1 MFNLFGRNKQSRKTR
16 RSNPNTPRLAKRQL
30 FMESLEDRRLLAAD
44 VTFLGF
50 HIDTGS
56 GPGVL
61 VGALPSLNEGD
72 IVTVDIEVDELS
84 GTAGDI
90 SAGDLLTSDVDLQLS
105 LTTVVGGSLGTLLS
119 DISVANITTGLPVAT
134 TQHNL
139 LNGVDAEGVFN
150 FTVTV
155 GQDTTVELDIETFSM
170 NILGGD
176 NPDTVGDDFN
186 TDFGVSILDVDT
198 ATITLRDKVTSDPN
212 VGTVAEGV
220 AGTVVEWNLDNGIEL
235 AGGAVIAD
243 ATFTHAGSG
252 ASPATEAITGNI
264 GDDDYDFT
272 SLDISL
278 DGGIGAGNFDAASF
292 NTNADGTVEA
302 NETFDISGNTI
313 PPELQAFVTAG
324 DVTIVDTVTYT
335 ITSDDIGTITLRDVT
350 TGDADAV
357 TIAEDDGVGHI
368 IEWNVT
374 APIELPAGTAAATTN
389 SQSTASAVDFDA
401 TEAITGNVGD
411 EDYALGSIDVVLDGG
426 IAAGQFNA
434 ATVIAITDTTL
445 ERDETFEVLSD
456 TRPAALNSLIASGD
470 VIFEDQIVYTIT
482 NNDTVALNVSASS
495 DGLED
500 GGAFSVDLTLSDE
513 VELYGLGDIEVTARN
528 DQDDPDGLIDRT
540 ADFANSGYAGDSDY
554 TVQPATTLS
563 YDGTAGDATEVITTA
578 VDGDAI
584 VEHDETF
591 FVTFEAGNLRGYTAA
606 DIAVTVDGT
615 ALVIG
620 NDETATVTHTV
631 TAAPVAEGDNVEFDI
646 TLSAH
651 VQTATFIN
659 GTADTTPRLDTDFA
673 TGDAVIGDIDPADQL
688 ATSFD
693 GASASVTTGDN
704 DYTETSQTWSYE
716 GTDAMLPAELTTTI
730 VVNTTGDDVVELR
743 EIFRGNYT
751 ENGGGAGYLA
761 YGLNDDNTVQLVT
774 SPDIGQ
780 IREEDEAF
788 FNIALTLGQD
798 QITEGTNDE
807 PLTKTGRGGYDV
819 FLDGDVQDYVGA
831 GFTVTFSTADG
842 NIALVPEAIASSPG
856 FNNGENDYDALTET
870 LTFSGDS
877 VPLEAPLDSAGET
890 ETSSV
895 IQVREDETVEL
906 DEVFSINIA
915 VLDFNLFEL
924 GTGSGQLQLGAI
936 TTEDLTILND
946 DAAHLEI
953 SDITVEEN
961 GNLDG
966 SPTTVAVSIVLDYPL
981 DVPVGITYSAT
992 DGLALHTTDPVD
1004 LVPGNS
1010 DWNWG
1015 TAEGGTPWLDFKTN
1029 NFFAGVGMD
1038 AGVEA
1043 DADPD
1048 NGSYADTITVTFDIF
1063 DDDVVE
1069 LNENFFVN
1077 IFDLTQ
1083 DINDAADSVGD
1094 IDDGGADDGGEDPEV
1109 AGITDI
1115 PRVLTIADDDGV
1127 VTILDDDVAVITLTV
1142 DDADPITTPGII
1154 DPFTE
1159 AGGTAT
1165 LTVSVS
1171 NPLDVVYGFDVMTQ
1185 DGTAASAA
1193 GDYTPTTTSFTVAA
1207 PTSTTTGLVVD
1218 NGSGAATFTVPV
1230 SADGVVEVPETILAF
1245 VNNINAQGRNIS
1257 MAAPETLTVTS
1268 ADTATLD
1275 INDVTVIEG
1284 DEGQTLV
1291 QMTVTLSNAVS
1302 SPVSVVY
1309 TTNDGTAVDAAGAN
1323 YGGDDYDD
1331 TDTTDGSITFV
1342 GEAGEQQKINVYVN
1356 GDVVV
1361 EDDETLTVDL
1371 GAVTAIA
1378 GVSVGD
1384 GSGNLNILN
1393 GADAATISIQ
1403 TASSVLEGDTGAANT
1418 GDLIVTLSNPVD
1430 TAVAYDFA
1438 TNDVDAVGDVAP
1450 VVGTHDYTTST
1461 GAAQTFTGALGS
1473 SLTQTI
1479 SVPVTGDDLVE
1490 LDETFQVTI
1499 DNLDN
1504 PLGRAVTLP
1513 AATDTGTVTI
1523 VNDDAATVSITD
1535 ITVNEDVGTATLT
1548 ISLSAVVDTDVN
1560 VDIATQDGT
1569 AVDSP
1574 QGALDSDYDAAATTP
1589 ETFAA
1594 GETSKTFDVDINDE
1608 NLVELEEFLSVIV
1621 SNLDASGRD
1630 VTVVDDTGIITIVD
1644 NDTAELSISLVTVPG
1659 TLTEDSG
1666 TVTFDIALSN
1676 PVAVPVTINYGGVN
1690 PLMPSSYDDF
1700 VGGAGSVTFET
1711 NENATQQVTLD
1722 VFDDAVVELDED
1734 FTVQM
1739 FGLDAGAIQDAD
1751 NTDVTI
1757 EPTAGETAEFTIIDN
1772 DSAIFSINDVSV
1784 TEDDHG
1790 HDVAT
1795 LTVTLDTAVDVPV
1808 DVQFDTAD
1816 GTAISSDDGF
1826 NGHSDFVAV
1835 AAGNLRFAGTAGE
1848 TQTITIRFN
1857 GETVVELDEDFTAT
1871 LSNVAAQGREVDITI
1886 PDPTGTVTI
1895 ENDDSATVDI
1905 QEVVSVNE
1913 DAGTA
1918 DLLVTLSAPVDVDVL
1933 VDADHQDDTATET
1946 GATAADDDY
1955 DTVDETLTYSNVSGS
1970 TRQFT
1975 VTVPIGIDNIVELDE
1990 AMQVV
1995 LSNLAASGR
2004 DVTIGNGSGDVN
2016 ILNDDSAVVQIDD
2029 VVINEEAGSATLTL
2043 TLSAPVD
2050 TQTDVNWQTLDGTAT
2065 AAFNDYIVDG
2075 ATVSWTA
2082 LDTTDKTITVTVN
2095 DDDIVE
2101 LTETMHVGLEEAV
2114 ASGRDVTVLDEVTE
2128 TNNDTDIVGSG
2139 QVTIVNTDSSEIQ
2152 INATAPVFTEGD
2164 DGITLVTFDVT
2175 FSEPIDI
2182 PVLINH
2188 ASRNG
2193 DYNSN
2198 TNAALLNTNAI
2209 ATDAEYAGVNSTAD
2223 NQDPSD
2229 PIGEYNFVNAARA
2242 DDHDYDE
2249 TEGAL
2254 NFAAFNDGA
2263 QHDATDPG
2271 LTQTI
2276 TVPVY
2281 GDNVVELDEWFVQF
2295 IESSDNFGR
2304 DFSITQP
2311 EDYGWINNDD
2321 EAHVEISDVSLNEGT
2336 GGSKFFTFSVTLDN
2350 DVDVPIDVIYTTV
2363 DGSLDDAGVEAATDA
2378 VGTGFNGD
2386 ADYTTTA
2393 GVLHFTGNR
2402 GIEAF
2407 ETLLINVPV
2416 SSDNVVELEEAFS
2429 VRLGSIPVESGD
2441 VIEDGRDVTITDAIG
2456 VGTIQK
2462 DDTATVYIND
2472 VAVEE
2477 GDTGTTTAT
2486 LTVSLSNPVDAEVIV
2501 PYTTNGGDA
2510 TSGVD
2515 YVALNDQ
2522 LTFGKLESDTRVLT
2536 IDVTVNG
2543 DIDFERHE
2551 NLNVELGTLST
2562 NEVGRDV
2569 SYNDDDSDPAIVD
2582 GRVDIT
2588 NDDRNL
2594 ENFIGD
2600 CNIQAEPGDVNVN
2613 GAARIA
2619 QWNFTLSDLD
2629 EPIDLVFDAAAAT
2642 GETVEIGVPQVV
2654 DSRGRV
2660 VAPLKVGHIDELTI
2674 PDAQKSY
2681 GVFRLGN
2688 GQYTVVVPA
2697 SNDTDGLIELASS
2710 MPGLLSATERTVTNA
2725 ALQQTAGGVLQTQL
2739 GIRGVMPEVFNDRM
2753 GIDLGIDQYDACLD
2767 SDHNGF
2773 LTAFDLMTIDTNVGV
2788 DEPGVYFLEDR
2799 FTPANLLE
2807 VDPLGQD
2814 ELSIAELFGFS
2825 LYQNP
2830 SQPLDVNADGNVSP
2844 IDALTV
2850 INSLNSEGSRSV
2862 LVLGDSDGDMGDY
2875 LNTQQYLYDTN
2886 GDFAITPI
2894 DVLSV
2899 INHLNG
2905 SAGGEGEAVS
2915 VTADDFFLGYGQD
2928 ELATVAVEA
2937 PVAAAITSTGVDV
2950 ENTYAQE
2957 QYTTPLQANAAW
2969 SESVDRVLSDMTD
2982 GGDADDVFESLLD

>member
-1 MFNLFGRNKQSRKTR
+1 TPIEVTIELSDNIQDYDGDQFSVHYFTTDTGTAVGYTAGANSTANGDRDYIHVDDVATFAGDAGEQVIVTVNVRADEVTELDESFDFTIEEEDYDGFGTNAVTDPGILA
-16 RSNPNTPRLAKRQL
+16 NPNTY
-30 FMESLEDRRLLAAD
+30 DD
-44 VTFLGF
+44 VTGQVMPTNELTLGTASTTF
-50 HIDTGS
+50 NINNDDS
-56 GPGVL
+56 
-61 VGALPSLNEGD
+61 SLFEVVDVTVNEGD
-72 IVTVDIEVDELS
+72 GTIDVEIALDYPTDVPLS
-84 GTAGDI
+84 LSVHQSDGTAV
-90 SAGDLLTSDVDLQLS
+90 T
-105 LTTVVGGSLGTLLS
+105 
-119 DISVANITTGLPVAT
+119 
-134 TQHNL
+134 
-139 LNGVDAEGVFN
+139 GVDYTWQAEQNLVF
-150 FTVTV
+150 T
-155 GQDTTVELDIETFSM
+155 GR
-170 NILGGD
+170 
-176 NPDTVGDDFN
+176 
-186 TDFGVSILDVDT
+186 FG
-198 ATITLRDKVTSDPN
+198 
-212 VGTVAEGV
+212 E
-220 AGTVVEWNLDNGIEL
+220 AGTE
-235 AGGAVIAD
+235 
-243 ATFTHAGSG
+243 
-252 ASPATEAITGNI
+252 
-264 GDDDYDFT
+264 
-272 SLDISL
+272 
-278 DGGIGAGNFDAASF
+278 
-292 NTNADGTVEA
+292 
-302 NETFDISGNTI
+302 
-313 PPELQAFVTAG
+313 
-324 DVTIVDTVTYT
+324 
-335 ITSDDIGTITLRDVT
+335 
-350 TGDADAV
+350 
-357 TIAEDDGVGHI
+357 
-368 IEWNVT
+368 
-374 APIELPAGTAAATTN
+374 
-389 SQSTASAVDFDA
+389 
-401 TEAITGNVGD
+401 
-411 EDYALGSIDVVLDGG
+411 
-426 IAAGQFNA
+426 
-434 ATVIAITDTTL
+434 
-445 ERDETFEVLSD
+445 
-456 TRPAALNSLIASGD
+456 
-470 VIFEDQIVYTIT
+470 
-482 NNDTVALNVSASS
+482 SS
-495 DGLED
+495 DGDGTLNPNANPED
-500 GGAFSVDLTLSDE
+500 GDFS
-513 VELYGLGDIEVTARN
+513 
-528 DQDDPDGLIDRT
+528 
-540 ADFANSGYAGDSDY
+540 
-554 TVQPATTLS
+554 
-563 YDGTAGDATEVITTA
+563 
-578 VDGDAI
+578 
-584 VEHDETF
+584 ET
-591 FVTFEAGNLRGYTAA
+591 
-606 DIAVTVDGT
+606 
-615 ALVIG
+615 
-620 NDETATVTHTV
+620 
-631 TAAPVAEGDNVEFDI
+631 
-646 TLSAH
+646 
-651 VQTATFIN
+651 
-659 GTADTTPRLDTDFA
+659 
-673 TGDAVIGDIDPADQL
+673 QL
-688 ATSFD
+688 F
-693 GASASVTTGDN
+693 
-704 DYTETSQTWSYE
+704 
-716 GTDAMLPAELTTTI
+716 
-730 VVNTTGDDVVELR
+730 
-743 EIFRGNYT
+743 
-751 ENGGGAGYLA
+751 
-761 YGLNDDNTVQLVT
+761 
-774 SPDIGQ
+774 
-780 IREEDEAF
+780 
-788 FNIALTLGQD
+788 
-798 QITEGTNDE
+798 
-807 PLTKTGRGGYDV
+807 
-819 FLDGDVQDYVGA
+819 
-831 GFTVTFSTADG
+831 
-842 NIALVPEAIASSPG
+842 
-856 FNNGENDYDALTET
+856 
-870 LTFSGDS
+870 
-877 VPLEAPLDSAGET
+877 
-890 ETSSV
+890 
-895 IQVREDETVEL
+895 
-906 DEVFSINIA
+906 
-915 VLDFNLFEL
+915 
-924 GTGSGQLQLGAI
+924 
-936 TTEDLTILND
+936 
-946 DAAHLEI
+946 
-953 SDITVEEN
+953 
-961 GNLDG
+961 
-966 SPTTVAVSIVLDYPL
+966 
-981 DVPVGITYSAT
+981 VGIPII
-992 DGLALHTTDPVD
+992 DD
-1004 LVPGNS
+1004 L
-1010 DWNWG
+1010 
-1015 TAEGGTPWLDFKTN
+1015 L
-1029 NFFAGVGMD
+1029 
-1038 AGVEA
+1038 VEA
-1043 DADPD
+1043 
-1048 NGSYADTITVTFDIF
+1048 SETIQ
-1063 DDDVVE
+1063 
-1069 LNENFFVN
+1069 VN
-1077 IFDLTQ
+1077 IFDLIGAAGR
-1083 DINDAADSVGD
+1083 DIQIGEASGTVTIVDNDA
-1094 IDDGGADDGGEDPEV
+1094 
-1109 AGITDI
+1109 
-1115 PRVLTIADDDGV
+1115 
-1127 VTILDDDVAVITLTV
+1127 AVITLAA
-1142 DDADPITTPGII
+1142 DAAN
-1154 DPFTE
+1154 FTE

-1165 LTVSVS
+1165 LTVEIAEAV
-1171 NPLDVVYGFDVMTQ
+1171 DVEYDFDVMTQ
-1185 DGTAASAA
+1185 DGTAASSD
-1193 GDYTPTTTSFTVAA
+1193 GDYTPTTTNYVVPAE
-1207 PTSTTTGLVVD
+1207 TT
-1218 NGSGAATFTVPV
+1218 NHSATFTVPV

-1257 MAAPETLTVTS
+1257 VAAPETLTVTS

-1284 DEGQTLV
+1284 DEGQALV

-1331 TDTTDGSITFV
+1331 TDTTTDGSITFV

-1430 TAVAYDFA
+1430 TAIAYDFA

-1560 VDIATQDGT
+1560 IDIATQDGT

-1608 NLVELEEFLSVIV
+1608 NLVELDEFLSVLV
-1621 SNLDASGRD
+1621 SNLNASGRD

>member
-16 RSNPNTPRLAKRQL
+16 RSNPNTSKLTKRQL

-44 VTFLGF
+44 VSVIGF
-50 HIDTGS
+50 EVNGGGTIA
-56 GPGVL
+56 PGAF
-61 VGALPSLNEGD
+61 GGISLNEGD
-72 IVTVDIEVDELS
+72 IVTVDINIDENDDGVGGANLAVDVVTQLNISTVSSLGLVTEDSVINSPVAGSLTVAAGALEGDFLSAFEFLVLNDTVVEDIEELQLNFSVDAANTISAPTSFNYNILNDDTASVTVHDAGGVTSALTISGVEAALGTQQITFKLNGDLDQELTGDIVSVS
-84 GTAGDI
+84 GTA
-90 SAGDLLTSDVDLQLS
+90 V
-105 LTTVVGGSLGTLLS
+105 
-119 DISVANITTGLPVAT
+119 P
-134 TQHNL
+134 
-139 LNGVDAEGVFN
+139 
-150 FTVTV
+150 VTV
-155 GQDTTVELDIETFSM
+155 GVVPGEDYEQTVNGSFTAQADGSGVDPASIVIQEDTVVEEDQSFTVELTNLQIGGVPLTDPSLSVYATA
-170 NILGGD
+170 LG
-176 NPDTVGDDFN
+176 
-186 TDFGVSILDVDT
+186 SAET
-198 ATITLRDKVTSDPN
+198 ATIT
-212 VGTVAEGV
+212 
-220 AGTVVEWNLDNGIEL
+220 IE
-235 AGGAVIAD
+235 
-243 ATFTHAGSG
+243 
-252 ASPATEAITGNI
+252 N
-264 GDDDYDFT
+264 DD
-272 SLDISL
+272 S
-278 DGGIGAGNFDAASF
+278 A
-292 NTNADGTVEA
+292 
-302 NETFDISGNTI
+302 
-313 PPELQAFVTAG
+313 
-324 DVTIVDTVTYT
+324 
-335 ITSDDIGTITLRDVT
+335 TITLRDVT
-350 TGDADAV
+350 TGDSTAV
-357 TIAEDDGVGHI
+357 TIAEDDGVTHT
-368 IEWNVT
+368 IEWNVS
-374 APIELPAGTAAATTN
+374 APIELPAGTAPATTIFG
-389 SQSTASAVDFDA
+389 STASAVDFDA
-401 TEAITGNVGD
+401 TEAITGDVGD
-411 EDYALGSIDVVLDGG
+411 DDYEFASIDVVLDGG

-434 ATVIAITDTTL
+434 ATATANADTTL

-470 VIFEDQIVYTIT
+470 VVFEDVIVYTIA
-482 NNDTVALNVSASS
+482 NNDSVTLNVSASS
-495 DGLED
+495 DGDENT
-500 GGAFSVDLTLSDE
+500 GVFSVDLTLSDE
-513 VELYGLGDIEVTARN
+513 VELYTLGDIEVTARN
-528 DQDDPDGLIDRT
+528 DQDDPAGLIDRT
-540 ADFANSGYAGDSDY
+540 ADFANNFYAGDEDY
-554 TVQPATTLS
+554 TAQSATTLS
-563 YDGTAGDATEVITTA
+563 YDGTAADATEVITTM

-591 FVTFEAGNLRGYTAA
+591 LVTFEAGNLRGYTAA
-606 DIAVTVDGT
+606 DIAVTADGT

-620 NDETATVTHTV
+620 NDDTATVTHTV
-631 TAAPVAEGDNVEFDI
+631 TAAPVAEGDIVEFDI

-651 VQTATFIN
+651 VQTATFTN
-659 GTADTTPRLDTDFA
+659 GVTDTDPRLDTDFA
-673 TGDAVIGDIDPADQL
+673 TGDAVIGDIAGDDQL

-693 GASASVTTGDN
+693 GASASTATGDN
-704 DYTETSQTWSYE
+704 DYTATSQTWSYE
-716 GTDAMLPAELTTTI
+716 GTDAMLAGELTTTI
-730 VVNTTGDDVVELR
+730 VVNTTADNVVELR
-743 EIFRGNYT
+743 EIFRGNYS
-751 ENGGGAGYLA
+751 ENGGGTGYLG
-761 YGLNDDNTVQLVT
+761 YGIGDDNTVQLDT
-774 SPDIGQ
+774 NHDNGQ
-780 IREEDEAF
+780 IQQEDSAVFDIVLSAGE
-788 FNIALTLGQD
+788 NL
-798 QITEGTNDE
+798 ITEGTDDDHT
-807 PLTKTGRGGYDV
+807 TKTGRGGYNV
-819 FLDGDVQDYVGA
+819 VLSGDVQDYVGA
-831 GFTVTFSTADG
+831 GFDVNFFTADG
-842 NIALVPEAIASSPG
+842 DAAVQADAVQGTPG
-856 FNNGENDYDALTET
+856 LNNGEDDYDT
-870 LTFSGDS
+870 LNEILNFSGDE
-877 VPLEAPLDSAGET
+877 VPPEAPLDTAGET
-890 ETSSV
+890 ETSSQ
-895 IQVREDETVEL
+895 INVREDETVEL

-915 VLDFNLFEL
+915 ESNFNLY
-924 GTGSGQLQLGAI
+924 GTAGSGQLTVGNI
-936 TTEDLTILND
+936 TEDMTILND

-953 SDITVEEN
+953 SDVTVGEA
-961 GNLDG
+961 DG
-966 SPTTVAVSIVLDYPL
+966 TVTVNIVLDYPV

-992 DGLALHTTDPVD
+992 DGLALHSTATSDP
-1004 LVPGNS
+1004 LLGNH
-1010 DWNWG
+1010 DWNWNA
-1015 TAEGGTPWLDFKTN
+1015 AEGGTPWLDFKTSSFN
-1029 NFFAGVGMD
+1029 SGVGTD

-1048 NGSYADTITVTFDIF
+1048 NGSYADTITVTFDVF
-1063 DDDVVE
+1063 DDTVVE

-1083 DINDAADSVGD
+1083 DINDLV
-1094 IDDGGADDGGEDPEV
+1094 DGAEDPELV
-1109 AGITDI
+1109 GVTDI
-1115 PRVLTIADDDGV
+1115 PRVLAIADDDGV
-1127 VTILDDDVAVITLTV
+1127 VTILDDDEAEVVLTA
-1142 DDADPITTPGII
+1142 DAAT
-1154 DPFTE
+1154 FTE
-1159 AGGTAT
+1159 VGGTAT

-1171 NPLDVVYGFDVMTQ
+1171 NPVDIRYDFDVMTQ
-1185 DGTAASAA
+1185 DGTAASSD
-1193 GDYTPTTTSFTVAA
+1193 GDYTPTTTAFEVAA
-1207 PTSTTTGLVVD
+1207 LTLAPVNALGD
-1218 NGSGAATFTVPV
+1218 ATFTVPV
-1230 SADGVVEVPETILAF
+1230 SADGVVEVPETVLAF
-1245 VNNINAQGRNIS
+1245 VNNMNSQGRAVS

-1284 DEGQTLV
+1284 DEGQALV

-1323 YGGDDYDD
+1323 YGGNDYDD

-1403 TASSVLEGDTGAANT
+1403 TASSVLEGDSGDANT

-1430 TAVAYDFA
+1430 TQITYDI
-1438 TNDVDAVGDVAP
+1438 TSSDIEAVGSLTP
-1450 VVGTHDYTTST
+1450 VEGVDDYTTFLPPGT
-1461 GAAQTFTGALGS
+1461 PLPPGTFTGALGS

-1479 SVPVTGDDLVE
+1479 SVLVTGDDLVE
-1490 LDETFQVTI
+1490 LNETFEVTI
-1499 DNLDN
+1499 DNLGN
-1504 PLGRAVTLP
+1504 PLSRAVTLP

-1523 VNDDAATVSITD
+1523 VNDDAAEVSITD

-1548 ISLSAVVDTDVN
+1548 ISLSAAVDTDVN

-1594 GETSKTFDVDINDE
+1594 GETSKTFDVNINDE
-1608 NLVELEEFLSVIV
+1608 NLVELEEFLSVLV
-1621 SNLDASGRD
+1621 SNLDASGRN
-1630 VTVVDDTGIITIVD
+1630 VTIVDDTGIITIVD
-1644 NDTAELSISLVTVPG
+1644 NDTAALSISLVTVPG

-1751 NTDVTI
+1751 NTDVTVGG
-1757 EPTAGETAEFTIIDN
+1757 PTAPFTVIDN
-1772 DSAIFSINDVSV
+1772 DTAIFSINDVSV

-1808 DVQFDTAD
+1808 DVQFDTV
-1816 GTAISSDDGF
+1816 DDSAVSTTSAAPV
-1826 NGHSDFVAV
+1826 NGEGDFEAV
-1835 AAGNLRFAGTAGE
+1835 VAGNLRFAGTEGE
-1848 TQTITIRFN
+1848 TQLITIRFN
-1857 GETVVELDEDFTAT
+1857 GENVVELNERFFVD
-1871 LSNVAAQGREVDITI
+1871 LSNVAAQGREADITI
-1886 PDPTGTVTI
+1886 PDPRGIVEI
-1895 ENDDSATVDI
+1895 ENDDEATVDI
-1905 QEVVSVNE
+1905 QSVVSVNE
-1913 DAGTA
+1913 DDGTA
-1918 DLLVTLSAPVDVDVL
+1918 DLLVTLSAPVDVPVDVS
-1933 VDADHQDDTATET
+1933 ADHQDDTATEN

-1955 DTVDETLTYSNVSGS
+1955 DTVAADLTFGNLVSD

-1975 VTVPIGIDNIVELDE
+1975 VTVPITVDGIVELDE
-1990 AMQVV
+1990 VMQVV
-1995 LSNLAASGR
+1995 LATGGDAGTAVFNIDGGTGDDR
-2004 DVTIGNGSGDVN
+2004 VVTIGNGTGDVN
-2016 ILNDDSAVVQIDD
+2016 ILNDDSAIVEIDD
-2029 VVINEEAGSATLTL
+2029 VDIDEEDGSATLTL

-2075 ATVSWTA
+2075 ATVSWNA
-2082 LDTTDKTITVTVN
+2082 LDTTFKTVTVTVN

-2101 LTETMHVGLEEAV
+2101 LTETMHVGLEEAQ
-2114 ASGRDVTVLDEVTE
+2114 ASDRAVTVSDEFTE

-2139 QVTIVNTDSSEIQ
+2139 QVTIVNTDSSDIE
-2152 INATAPVFTEGD
+2152 INATSAFFNEGA
-2164 DGITLVTFDVT
+2164 DGITSVTFDVT
-2175 FSEPIDI
+2175 LTEPIDI

-2198 TNAALLNTNAI
+2198 TNAALANTDAI
-2209 ATDAEYAGVNSTAD
+2209 ATGAEYAAVNSTAD
-2223 NQDPSD
+2223 DQNPSD
-2229 PIGEYNFVNAARA
+2229 PAGEYDFVNAARA

-2254 NFAAFNDGA
+2254 NFPAINDGL
-2263 QHDATDPG
+2263 QHDANDPR
-2271 LTQTI
+2271 LTQTV

-2281 GDNVVELDEWFVQF
+2281 GDNTVELDEWFVQF

-2304 DFSITQP
+2304 DFEITKS

-2336 GGSKFFTFSVTLDN
+2336 GGSKFFTFTVTLDN
-2350 DVDVPIDVIYTTV
+2350 DVDVPVDVTYDT
-2363 DGSLDDAGVEAATDA
+2363 DDVTATDQE
-2378 VGTGFNGD
+2378 TGENGD

-2393 GVLHFTGNR
+2393 GTLNFTGDR
-2402 GIEAF
+2402 GIETF
-2407 ETLLINVPV
+2407 ETLVINVPV
-2416 SSDNVVELEEAFS
+2416 SSDNVVELDEVFHTVLTGITA
-2429 VRLGSIPVESGD
+2429 D
-2441 VIEDGRDVTITDAIG
+2441 HRDVTITKPIG
-2456 VGTIQK
+2456 IGDILN
-2462 DDTATVYIND
+2462 DDSATVYIND
-2472 VAVEE
+2472 TAVEE
-2477 GDTGTTTAT
+2477 GDAGTTTAT
-2486 LTVSLSNPVDAEVIV
+2486 LTVSLSNPVDALVNV

-2536 IDVTVNG
+2536 IDVAVNG
-2543 DIDFERHE
+2543 DTDFERHE
-2551 NLNVELGTLST
+2551 NLYVELGILST
-2562 NEVGRDV
+2562 DEAGRDV
-2569 SYNDDDSDPAIVD
+2569 SYNDDDDRPAAE

-2660 VAPLKVGHIDELTI
+2660 VAPLKVGHIDELTV

-2773 LTAFDLMTIDTNVGV
+2773 LTAFDLMTIDTNVDV

-2850 INSLNSEGSRSV
+2850 INSLNSEGTRSV
-2862 LVLGDSDGDMGDY
+2862 LVLGDSEGDMGDY

-2905 SAGGEGEAVS
+2905 SAGGEGEAANVS
-2915 VTADDFFLGYGQD
+2915 ADDFFLGYGQD
-2928 ELATVAVEA
+2928 ELATAAVEA
-2937 PVAAAITSTGVDV
+2937 PVAAAITSTGLDV
-2950 ENTYAQE
+2950 ENTHPQE

-2969 SESVDRVLSDMTD
+2969 SESVDLVLSEMTD
-2982 GGDADDVFESLLD
+2982 GGDADDDLESLLD